1 MFVPSRFLR
10 IAHVQA
16 PRARCAKTTRLAPK
30 AAGSSKAES
39 ALQKADISMKAP
51 SLRKPPLKG
60 RILAG
65 CRQRSPKKRRTYEA
79 QVSQKFRRA
88 PHAAMSPFKSRN
100 RTSFANSRN
109 AQKPKGASAQKV
121 GGTPKRS
128 SDSKADSLPKI
139 ESRQQ
144 HRKTAEP
151 KIIPAS

>member
-79 QVSQKFRRA
+79 QVSRKFRRA

-100 RTSFANSRN
+100 RTSFANSQNPKSQRAPARKKWVERRN
-109 AQKPKGASAQKV
+109 APAIQKPTAFRKLKAGNSIE
-121 GGTPKRS
+121 KRRN
-128 SDSKADSLPKI
+128 L
-139 ESRQQ
+139 R
-144 HRKTAEP
+144 
-151 KIIPAS
+151 

>member
-39 ALQKADISMKAP
+39 ALQKADIFMKAP

-79 QVSQKFRRA
+79 QVSRKFRRA

-100 RTSFANSRN
+100 RTSFANSQNPKSQRAPARKKRTERRN
-109 AQKPKGASAQKV
+109 APAIQKPAAFRKLKAGNSIE
-121 GGTPKRS
+121 KRRN
-128 SDSKADSLPKI
+128 L
-139 ESRQQ
+139 R
-144 HRKTAEP
+144 
-151 KIIPAS
+151 

>member
-30 AAGSSKAES
+30 AAGPSKAES

-51 SLRKPPLKG
+51 SLLKPPLKG

-79 QVSQKFRRA
+79 QVSRKFRRA
-88 PHAAMSPFKSRN
+88 PHAAYRLLKAASALPSQTAETPKSQRAPARKK
-100 RTSFANSRN
+100 RTERRSAP
-109 AQKPKGASAQKV
+109 AIQKPAAFRKLKAGNSIE
-121 GGTPKRS
+121 KRRN
-128 SDSKADSLPKI
+128 L
-139 ESRQQ
+139 R
-144 HRKTAEP
+144 
-151 KIIPAS
+151 